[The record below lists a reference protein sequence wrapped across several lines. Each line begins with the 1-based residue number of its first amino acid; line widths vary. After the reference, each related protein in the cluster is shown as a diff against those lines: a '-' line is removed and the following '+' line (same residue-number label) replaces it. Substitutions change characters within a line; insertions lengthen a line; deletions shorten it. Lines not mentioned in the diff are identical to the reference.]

1 MKRLLLILLIYGAM
15 ISVNQAQE
23 AKEKALQTQFIMVE
37 DGGTIEIDAGKYSLK
52 GSLWL
57 DGKKNVTIKGKG
69 MDQTIISFKGQ
80 SEGAEGIKVT
90 NAQNITIQDLSV
102 QDAKGDA
109 IKTQDV
115 KGISFLR
122 VKAEW
127 TGKPKKTNGAYG
139 LYPVQCSKVLIDGCE
154 AIGASD
160 AGIYVGQS
168 EHIIVRN
175 SKAYRNVAGIEI
187 ENSTDAD
194 VYNNI
199 ATGNTGGI
207 LVFDLP
213 GLIKKQG
220 GNVRVFQNEI
230 KSNNYKNFAPP
241 GNTVSDIPPGTG
253 IMILAAN
260 DVEIFDNQI
269 VGNKTLGTGISS
281 YYITERPFED
291 EEYDPYTY
299 RISIHN
305 NIYER
310 KKGFPSL
317 KSRFGKLIALKFKR
331 QVPHIIYDGIP
342 NKDHLNS
349 SGQLKSEYQICIQN
363 NKNES
368 FGNLD
373 AENEFKNLNTDIK
386 PFSCAGQ
393 TLPEVEELGKDR

>member
-1 MKRLLLILLIYGAM
+1 MKRLLCTLLTMGAFLS
-15 ISVNQAQE
+15 IVFAQE
-23 AKEKALQTQFIMVE
+23 AVQKDLQTQFIMVE
-37 DGGTIEIDAGKYSLK
+37 DGGTISIGAGTFKLK
-52 GSLWL
+52 GSLWM
-57 DGKKNVTIKGKG
+57 DGKKNITIKGMG
-69 MDQTIISFKGQ
+69 MDQTILSFKGQ

-90 NAQNITIQDLSV
+90 NAENITIQDLSV

-115 KGISFLR
+115 KGISFVNVR
-122 VKAEW
+122 TEW

-194 VYNNI
+194 VYDNV

-213 GLIKKQG
+213 GLIKKGG
-220 GNVRVFQNEI
+220 GNVRVFNNEI
-230 KSNNYKNFAPP
+230 KENNYKNFAPP

-253 IMILAAN
+253 VMILAAN
-260 DVEIFDNQI
+260 DVEVFNNQI
-269 VGNKTLGTGISS
+269 IGNKTLGTSISS

-305 NIYER
+305 NTYQR
-310 KKGFPSL
+310 KKGFPSI
-317 KSRFGKLIALKFKR
+317 KSRFGKLIALKFKKE
-331 QVPHIIYDGIP
+331 VPHIIYDGIP
-342 NKDHLNS
+342 NKEHLNA
-349 SGQLKSEYQICIQN
+349 SGQLKSEYQICIKD

-373 AENEFKNLNTDIK
+373 AENGFKNLNTDIT
-386 PFSCAGQ
+386 PFNCEGEK
-393 TLPEVEELGKDR
+393 LPEVEELGKDR